1 MVRPFTPHLD
11 RKLPSLERSKTKTAT
26 NAYEILL
33 IHPAVLALEKY
44 ISASQAEIELA
55 EQQYKPQFGLNATY
69 GYRDDAPNGIERTD
83 FVSLGIGFD
92 LPIFTANRQ
101 DQEIKAAA
109 SNGEYVKTRKWLL
122 LRKLY
127 ADFEAA
133 DAQLL
138 RLVERQ
144 QLYKNRLLP
153 QMREQSEASLNA
165 YTNDVGDFSEV
176 TRSRIA
182 ELNARI
188 DYLAINVDKQKTIA
202 QLAYFFAG
210 NDKKLTEDGH
220 E

>member
-1 MVRPFTPHLD
+1 M
-11 RKLPSLERSKTKTAT
+11 
-26 NAYEILL
+26 
-33 IHPAVLALEKY
+33 
-44 ISASQAEIELA
+44 
-55 EQQYKPQFGLNATY
+55 
-69 GYRDDAPNGIERTD
+69 
-83 FVSLGIGFD
+83 
-92 LPIFTANRQ
+92 
-101 DQEIKAAA
+101 
-109 SNGEYVKTRKWLL
+109 
-122 LRKLY
+122 
-127 ADFEAA
+127 
-133 DAQLL
+133 

-176 TRSRIA
+176 MRSRIA

-188 DYLAINVDKQKTIA
+188 DYLAINVDKQETIA